1 MKREKKLNLENKQQ
15 GRIVYPVAFVARAH
29 VVWRRRP
36 VSPTLSECGR
46 DSIGRY
52 AGGVL
57 FLDDGVVER
66 VRVGR
71 VRCNH
76 GRTHIHIHVQ
86 YTCVDIITSTHTHT
100 HTSCGNK

>member
-1 MKREKKLNLENKQQ
+1 MKREKKKINLENKQQ
-15 GRIVYPVAFVARAH
+15 GRIVYTVAFVARAH

-36 VSPTLSECGR
+36 VSPTLGECGR

-52 AGGVL
+52 AGGAL

-76 GRTHIHIHVQ
+76 GRTHTDTHV
-86 YTCVDIITSTHTHT
+86 
-100 HTSCGNK
+100 